1 MITNEPTGADSGP
14 AIRRGRQRRTGQ
26 AAAVLGLTPAMLL
39 GFGLAPQAATSVAV
53 APTASIDRQVK
64 DARTALTDA
73 SKAVEEAHR
82 ALERATAKIPAAEA
96 AVVAA
101 QQAADRAAAA
111 KAAAEQALAAAKAKV
126 VAQRAEITR
135 VQARIDELMKRI
147 SALARQAYI
156 AGGEPRTIDVLLQT
170 ADPSDFS
177 LQLES
182 ARRSARK
189 NDNLFDQTTAARAEL
204 AAQLVKLRELSEA
217 AAQDEAEASRQADAA
232 ATARNQA
239 AAAATALKQAV
250 AAREQAVAEIE
261 HKRDEAKVIYRR
273 LVAEQA
279 RLEGVLHTTGTI
291 RSGRAAI
298 DWAMGYLGRGA
309 YYDGLCLGFVDDAY
323 GVTSGRVATAIA
335 QWYRAVENGKA
346 HPRDRRP
353 PVGAQVFWW
362 SGNAAKH
369 IALYAG
375 NGMVISTG
383 VDGDRVGMRTME
395 YLDSYG
401 PYLGWA
407 EPYYG

>member
-1 MITNEPTGADSGP
+1 MIINEPQDADLP
-14 AIRRGRQRRTGQ
+14 RRSRQRRKGQ
-26 AAAVLGLTPAMLL
+26 TAAVLGLTPAILL

-53 APTASIDRQVK
+53 APAASIDRQVK

-96 AVVAA
+96 AVTAA

-111 KAAAEQALAAAKAKV
+111 EAAAEQALAAAKAKV
-126 VAQRAEITR
+126 VAQRAEIAL
-135 VQARIDELMKRI
+135 VQARIDELVRRI
-147 SALARQAYI
+147 SALAHQAYI
-156 AGGEPRTIDVLLQT
+156 SGGEPRAIEVLLQT
-170 ADPSDFS
+170 SDPNDFS

-182 ARRSARK
+182 ARRAARK

-204 AAQLVKLRELSEA
+204 AAQLVTLRELSA
-217 AAQDEAEASRQADAA
+217 AAAENEAEASRQAAA
-232 ATARNQA
+232 MQTAKDQAVA
-239 AAAATALKQAV
+239 AAAALKQAV
-250 AAREQAVAEIE
+250 AAREQAATEIE
-261 HKRDEAKVIYRR
+261 HKRDEAKALYRR
-273 LVAEQA
+273 LLAQQA
-279 RLEGVLHTTGTI
+279 RLEGILHTTGTI

-298 DWAMGYLGRGA
+298 EWAMGYLGRGA
-309 YYDGLCLGFVDDAY
+309 YYDGLCLGFVDDSYA
-323 GVTSGRVATAIA
+323 VTSGRVDTAIA
-335 QWYRAVENGKA
+335 QWYRAVDHGKA
-346 HPRDRRP
+346 HPHDRHP
-353 PVGAQVFWW
+353 PIGAQVFWW
-362 SGNAAKH
+362 SGNPAKH

-383 VDGDRVGMRTME
+383 VDGDRVGMRPME